1 MLRLVPYPFY
11 ELEKLSQWFQKQGAR
26 GLRFRE
32 FYPISVLGLCV
43 ARFEKTGQSLRCRV
57 HYDRPRYEVL
67 GFGETRW
74 DNVRVTEGEDE
85 PVEIS
90 LEEYAAA
97 AEQKRYLLWM
107 NLFVFAVIL
116 GGLAMIFWQEL
127 YTPRWRVALVMG
139 LAVLSGGNSLLEWF
153 RREDLSWRGVSGI
166 RVLPPLVQ
174 AVCAVAMFVLVF
186 PVFGHVLG

>member
-1 MLRLVPYPFY
+1 M
-11 ELEKLSQWFQKQGAR
+11 
-26 GLRFRE
+26 RFRE

-67 GFGETRW
+67 GFGETHW
-74 DNVRVTEGEDE
+74 DNVRVTKGEDA

-97 AEQKRYLLWM
+97 AEQKRYLLWL
-107 NLFVFAVIL
+107 NLFVLAVIL
-116 GGLAMIFWQEL
+116 GGLGVIFRQEL

-139 LAVLSGGNSLLEWF
+139 LAVLSGGNSLLEGF
-153 RREDLSWRGVSGI
+153 RREDLSRRGVSGI

-174 AVCAVAMFVLVF
+174 AVCAVALLVLVLVLVF
-186 PVFGHVLG
+186 PVFGQVLG

>member
-11 ELEKLSQWFQKQGAR
+11 ELEKLSQWFRKQGAR

-32 FYPISVLGLCV
+32 FYPISILGLCV
-43 ARFEKTGQSLRCRV
+43 ARFEKTGQSLRCGV
-57 HYDRPRYEVL
+57 HYDRPRYESF

-116 GGLAMIFWQEL
+116 GGLTMIFWQEL
-127 YTPRWRVALVMG
+127 YTPRWRVEVLMG
-139 LAVLSGGNSLLEWF
+139 LVALSGGNSLMEWS
-153 RREDLSWRGVSGI
+153 RREELSRKGASQI

-174 AVCAVAMFVLVF
+174 AVCAVAVLVLTLR
-186 PVFGHVLG
+186 VFGHVLG